1 MRDEYTI
8 GVKGLPLKI
17 DTVSAPSFS
26 GLIGISACPG
36 MKEFSTLDLYDDR
49 IENDLQCIS
58 NWGAKAIVTV
68 LDIHEMTMLGV
79 TALPTRIVARN
90 IAWLHL
96 PMSNHLLPEAKFDE
110 KWYLVRDKLL
120 EFLQQ
125 GERILIHCKEGV
137 GRSALVA
144 VRLLIEAGFDT
155 DSAIKAVRK
164 ARPGS
169 LMLYSQEKYCQSLV
183 ATAAQSSA

>member
-1 MRDEYTI
+1 
-8 GVKGLPLKI
+8 LKLYF
-17 DTVSAPSFS
+17 SA
-26 GLIGISACPG
+26 LTA
-36 MKEFSTLDLYDDR
+36 R
-49 IENDLQCIS
+49 IQ
-58 NWGAKAIVTV
+58 
-68 LDIHEMTMLGV
+68 
-79 TALPTRIVARN
+79 
-90 IAWLHL
+90 
-96 PMSNHLLPEAKFDE
+96 
-110 KWYLVRDKLL
+110 
-120 EFLQQ
+120 
-125 GERILIHCKEGV
+125 GV

>member
-1 MRDEYTI
+1 MNMKEEYNI

-17 DTVSAPSFS
+17 DTVSVPSLP

-58 NWGAKAIVTV
+58 NWGATVIVTV
-68 LDIHEMTMLGV
+68 LDIHEIAQLGV
-79 TALPTRIVARN
+79 TALPSRIVARN
-90 IAWLHL
+90 ITWLHL
-96 PMSNHLLPEAKFDE
+96 PMNNNLLPEDE
-110 KWYLVRDKLL
+110 FEKKWQAARVKLL
-120 EFLQQ
+120 AFLQQ

-144 VRLLIEAGFDT
+144 VRLLIETGIDA
-155 DSAIKAVRK
+155 DSAISAVRK

-169 LMLYSQEKYCQSLV
+169 LMLYSQEKYCRSFS
-183 ATAAQSSA
+183 AAANRA